1 MPKVHVL
8 PDIIANK
15 IAAGEVVE
23 RPASV
28 VKELMEN
35 AVDAGS
41 SAIIVEVDD
50 GGKRLVRVS
59 DNGEGMGRDDA
70 LLAIERHAT
79 SKIQKM
85 EDIENIVTLG
95 FRGEALPS
103 IVSVSHAIIE
113 TRRREDLFGTR
124 LIIDGGVLKNVTD
137 SARDPGT
144 DVEIRNLFFNL
155 PARRKFLGATE
166 TELRHVKT
174 IVYDYIVASPGLS
187 LTLIADG
194 REIITYRGS
203 RDRRDMLTNIF
214 GASTAAL
221 MVPVEVEADGVHM
234 SGFAG
239 KPETARA
246 SGANQFIVL
255 NGRPIRSKSIVRAV
269 LDGYGPMLVRGSF
282 PPFVLYVETDPSRV
296 DVNVHPTKREVRIH
310 REFAMMQALKEGIAD
325 AVQTLAAAPD
335 LREPSPVFGKP
346 RDPIATPVTV
356 YNPPAEYRQP
366 EISRTPGAAPVSA
379 GNAFPGSDGRGAQI
393 GLDLPLS
400 ENEMPS
406 LAGAAGG
413 SVEYGKDAAP
423 FEGPAFWQL
432 KDRYII
438 TTIREGAIIIDQHV
452 AHERILYEEVLAHF
466 SGKQAPAQ
474 QLLFPITLDFSNTDF
489 DILKPMIP
497 FLNKIGFG
505 VREFGE
511 RSIIV
516 DAIPAG
522 MARFE
527 DGKIFWEFIE
537 EMHIHGKITS
547 GYIDKL
553 AAAIACRAAVK
564 AGKPLTQQEMQYL
577 VDRLFATGSPFVCPH
592 GRPTVVK
599 LTLDELD
606 RRFGR

>member
-8 PDIIANK
+8 PDIVANK

-28 VKELMEN
+28 VKELVEN

-41 SAIIVEVDD
+41 STVIIEVDD

-59 DNGEGMGRDDA
+59 DDGEGMSREDA

-79 SKIQKM
+79 SKIQKI

-103 IVSVSHAIIE
+103 ILSVSHALIE
-113 TRRREDLFGTR
+113 TRRREDAFGVR
-124 LIIDGGVLKNVTD
+124 LVINGGALKNVTD
-137 SARDPGT
+137 AGRDAGT

-155 PARRKFLGATE
+155 PARRKFLKGVD
-166 TELRHVKT
+166 TELRHVKS
-174 IVYDYIVASPGLS
+174 IVYDYIVASPDLS
-187 LTLIADG
+187 FTLIADG
-194 REIITYRGS
+194 RELISYRGS
-203 RDRRDMLTNIF
+203 GDRTNMLSNIF
-214 GASTAAL
+214 GESISAL
-221 MVPVEVEADGVHM
+221 MAPVELDAEGIRM
-234 SGFAG
+234 KGFVG

-246 SGANQFIVL
+246 SGFNQFIVL

-269 LDGYGPMLVRGSF
+269 LDGYGPMLARGAF
-282 PPFVLYVETDPSRV
+282 PPFVLYLETDPSRV

-310 REFAMMQALKEGIAD
+310 REFAFMRALKEGVAN
-325 AVQTLAAAPD
+325 ALQSMAAAPG
-335 LREPSPVFGKP
+335 LREPPSGFGRTENVK
-346 RDPIATPVTV
+346 ATPVTV
-356 YNPPAEYRQP
+356 YNQPPERWHRETSRAGYETSASAPLDVQIGLNLP
-366 EISRTPGAAPVSA
+366 EEPVIASPAPGAA
-379 GNAFPGSDGRGAQI
+379 DG
-393 GLDLPLS
+393 DFVN
-400 ENEMPS
+400 NE
-406 LAGAAGG
+406 
-413 SVEYGKDAAP
+413 EP

-438 TTIREGAIIIDQHV
+438 STVKEGAIIIDQHA
-452 AHERILYEEVLAHF
+452 AHERILYEETLAHF

-474 QLLFPITLDFSNTDF
+474 QLLFPITLDFSSGDF
-489 DILKPMIP
+489 DMLKPMMP

-516 DAIPAG
+516 DAIPSG
-522 MARFE
+522 MSRFE

-537 EMHIHGKITS
+537 EMRTHGKISS
-547 GYIDKL
+547 GYVDKL

-564 AGKPLTQQEMQYL
+564 AGKPLTQKEMQYL
-577 VDRLFATGSPFVCPH
+577 VDSLFATGSPFVCPH
-592 GRPTVVK
+592 GRPTIIK
-599 LTLDELD
+599 LTIQELN